1 VEDTVKRILAV
12 LSLVLFTAA
21 SSDAADWYVKAGAP
35 HPGDG
40 SKNRP
45 FTSLDQVE
53 AASASG
59 DTIYV
64 MQSQGALDGGIQ
76 LKDGQKLIG
85 LGPKV
90 NTANGNS
97 ARATLTNT
105 TGARYDG
112 DAVRLAKHNVVEN
125 LQIDNTFRS
134 AILGINAVGAQLRN
148 NLMTN
153 IMAVHDI
160 FAIEGP
166 APSACSVA
174 GACAGE
180 WPNGY
185 ILYASQT
192 NHFGAITLV
201 TCGPGVRSA
210 VTLANNP
217 DIRPQGYCKFLDP
230 AAGSVASTGNVVI
243 SGNVIRDSNSD
254 GIMIID
260 DLGVQATATVTD
272 NVIKDLSQHLPDPLA
287 VGIIDHV
294 VRSRGFTLIAIE
306 NTVSNLT
313 IDDMIGSNLS
323 PFGNFAADGIVFLT
337 SGLNPVSNAT
347 VTDVEISNPLLS
359 GDVSNGDSIEIQH
372 RGSTNGILNIDIAR
386 ARLSDP
392 ASTNIK
398 IIESANPESGTYN
411 VSVTDSVLTNINGAG
426 TEDYQIRFSGN
437 ARTNAALGGTA
448 TTKAI
453 RVFLRN
459 VSISG
464 LGGGIGNSGASNNN
478 NVPTFQIMV
487 ENSSLSD
494 LQREAI
500 FYRHDPSKTIGTGP
514 GGAVIDL
521 GGGPLGSAGGNR
533 IVDNGTV
540 PASVP
545 PDQAAL
551 VDAVVFTAD
560 VSVHNPNV
568 AAANGTIQVFANQDY
583 WGGGAPVVTTG
594 PFNVASGSDIVTSGK
609 VTVTAT
615 DFLTTD
621 PNAP

>member
-1 VEDTVKRILAV
+1 VEDTVKRILV
-12 LSLVLFTAA
+12 VVSLVLFTAA
-21 SSDAADWYVKAGAP
+21 ASEAADWYVKAGAP
-35 HPGDG
+35 HPGNG

-45 FTSLDQVE
+45 FSSLDQVE
-53 AASASG
+53 AASAAG

-64 MQSQGALDGGIQ
+64 VQSQGVLDGGIQ

-97 ARATLTNT
+97 ARAKLTNT
-105 TGARYDG
+105 TDARYDG
-112 DAVRLAKHNVVEN
+112 DAVRLAKNNVVEN
-125 LQIDNTFRS
+125 LHIDNAFRS
-134 AILGINAVGAQLRN
+134 AILGINAVGAQIRN

-185 ILYASQT
+185 IIFASQT

-201 TCGPGVRSA
+201 TCGPGARSA
-210 VTLANNP
+210 VTNADVQP
-217 DIRPQGYCKFLDP
+217 MGYCKFLDP
-230 AAGSVASTGNVVI
+230 AAGTVPSTGDVVI
-243 SGNVIRDSNSD
+243 AGNVIRDSNSD

-272 NVIKDLSQHLPDPLA
+272 NVIKDLSQNLPDPLA
-287 VGIIDHV
+287 VGITDHV

-411 VSVTDSVLTNINGAG
+411 VSVTDSVLTNVNGAG
-426 TEDYQIRFSGN
+426 AEDYQIRFSGTT
-437 ARTNAALGGTA
+437 RSPALGGTS

-464 LGGGIGNSGASNNN
+464 LGGGIGNAGASNNN

-500 FYRHDPSKTIGTGP
+500 FYRHDPSKLIGTGP

-521 GGGPLGSAGGNR
+521 GGGPLGSTGGNR
-533 IVDNGTV
+533 IVNNGLV
-540 PASVP
+540 PAGGE
-545 PDQAAL
+545 
-551 VDAVVFTAD
+551 VDPFVFTAD

-568 AAANGTIQVFANQDY
+568 GAANGTIQVFANDDY
-583 WGGGAPVVTTG
+583 WGGGPPVVTTG
-594 PFNVASGSDIVTSGK
+594 PSNVASGSDIVTSGK

-615 DFLTTD
+615 DFLAND

>member
-1 VEDTVKRILAV
+1 MRRILVV

-21 SSDAADWYVKAGAP
+21 TSEAADWYVKAGAP
-35 HPGDG
+35 HPGNG

-53 AASASG
+53 AASAAG

-64 MQSQGALDGGIQ
+64 LQSQGVLDGGIQ
-76 LKDGQKLIG
+76 LKDGQRLIG

-97 ARATLTNT
+97 ARAKLTNT
-105 TGARYDG
+105 SDARYDG
-112 DAVRLAKHNVVEN
+112 DAVRLAKNNLVEN
-125 LQIDNTFRS
+125 LHIDNTFRS
-134 AILGINAVGAQLRN
+134 AILGINAVAAQLRN
-148 NLMTN
+148 NRMTN
-153 IMAVHDI
+153 IMAVHDL

-166 APSACSVA
+166 APSTCA
-174 GACAGE
+174 GGTCLGE

-185 ILYASQT
+185 ILFASQT

-201 TCGPGVRSA
+201 TCGPGARST
-210 VTLANNP
+210 VTLNNNP
-217 DIRPQGYCKFLDP
+217 DVRSQGYCKFLDP
-230 AAGSVASTGNVVI
+230 AAGSVPSTGNVVI
-243 SGNVIRDSNSD
+243 SGNVIQDSNSD

-272 NVIKDLSQHLPDPLA
+272 NVIKDLSQDLPDPLA
-287 VGIIDHV
+287 VGITDHV

-306 NTVSNLT
+306 NTVSNLAIT
-313 IDDMIGSNLS
+313 DMIASNLS

-337 SGLNPVSNAT
+337 AGLNPVSNAT
-347 VTDVEISNPLLS
+347 VTDVEVSNPLLS

-372 RGSTNGILNIDIAR
+372 RGSTNGVLNVDILR

-411 VSVTDSVLTNINGAG
+411 VSVTDSVLTNVNGAG
-426 TEDYQIRFSGN
+426 AEDYQIRFSGN

-453 RVFLRN
+453 RVFLKN

-464 LGGGIGNSGASNNN
+464 LGGGIGNAGASNNN
-478 NVPTFQIMV
+478 NVPTFQIRV
-487 ENSSLSD
+487 EDSSLSD

-500 FYRHDPSKTIGTGP
+500 FYRQDPSKTIGTGP

-521 GGGPLGSAGGNR
+521 GGGPLGSTGGNR
-533 IVDNGTV
+533 IVNNGQV
-540 PASVP
+540 PAGGE
-545 PDQAAL
+545 
-551 VDAVVFTAD
+551 VDPFVFTAD
-560 VSVHNPNV
+560 VSVHNPNA
-568 AAANGTIQVFANQDY
+568 AAANGTIQVFDSNNF
-583 WGGGAPVVTTG
+583 WGGGPPTVTTG
-594 PFNVASGSDIVTSGK
+594 AFNAPSGADVVTSGK
-609 VTVTAT
+609 VTVTT
-615 DFLTTD
+615 DGTFLTTD
-621 PNAP
+621 PAP